1 MSGPKVVLNKR
12 PYSFLSKQLTIQF
25 RLKMSNL
32 IERSVAWLLQNRR
45 GHDAGLIHKSA
56 PFSKLLDSTIVLE
69 CNLGP
74 SGSNIPPEYSFF
86 QQGLFP
92 TLQWPAQDGAVE
104 YLLVVEDPDAPLE
117 NPVVHGLYYGIP
129 ATTTQLTNKDFEVV
143 GDEPAFTLR
152 GDFKYGLNRR
162 KSVYIAPR
170 GLLGHGPHRYFYQ
183 LVALREKLDRS
194 KLSTPA
200 SKEEIIQQIE
210 GNVISWGVWQGIW
223 ERTE

>member
-1 MSGPKVVLNKR
+1 MSKL
-12 PYSFLSKQLTIQF
+12 L
-25 RLKMSNL
+25 
-32 IERSVAWLLQNRR
+32 ERSVAWLLQNRR

-56 PFSKLLDSTIVLE
+56 PFSKLPDSTIVLE

-74 SGSNIPPEYSFF
+74 SGSNIPTEYSFF
-86 QQGLFP
+86 QRGLFP

-117 NPVVHGLYYGIP
+117 NPVVHGLYYGIA
-129 ATTTQLTNKDFEVV
+129 ATTTQLTNEDFEVV
-143 GDEPAFTLR
+143 GDGCAFTLR
-152 GDFKYGLNRR
+152 GDFKYGLNRH

-170 GLLGHGPHRYFYQ
+170 GLLGHGPDRYFYQ